1 MRRVLTI
8 ARSEF
13 QTAVR
18 SRGFLVGIM
27 LMPLLFGGAVV
38 LQRIVERQSN
48 SAMRRVG
55 IVDETGQLFAPLAA
69 ATEAWNRGKRDIGP
83 NVPDGPQFA
92 VERIP
97 PGPDRQA
104 LRLALSER
112 VRRQELFAF
121 VELPA
126 GLLGT
131 SGSVRI
137 RYYSAAPAFRELPDW
152 LQRAILK
159 EVVSRRFIQ
168 ANVSPI
174 VVASLLKPVG
184 TDEFGLA
191 ARATDGHVREAV
203 ELDRVRTIGIPVAFM
218 FVLFLV
224 VVMTTPQLMNS
235 VLEEKMSRIS
245 EVLLGSVQPFELML
259 GKLLASTAVSAV
271 MTVVYLT
278 GGGVGRQPVGLSRRS
293 RSVDGRLVRRLPAA
307 VGADVRIVLHRHRR
321 GVQRPEGRAEPDGA
335 GDGDPDGP
343 GVDLDTGDTG
353 ATECL
358 RRRRVAVPAGDAIP
372 DAAAPRVA
380 RAPARLAGRPRHAA
394 DAGRDDG
401 RRLGRRP
408 HRADRAADAGQ
419 GSIAGRDVEVDSSLE
434 RRTRERESRTR
445 EREREN

>member
-191 ARATDGHVREAV
+191 ARGTDGHVREAL

-245 EVLLGSVQPFELML
+245 EVLLGSVRPFELML

-278 GGGVGRQPVGLSRRS
+278 GGGWAANRWGYLDVLDPWMVAWFVVFLLLSVLMYGS
-293 RSVDGRLVRRLPAA
+293 FFIAIGAACSDLKDAQNLMGPAMVILMVPALTWTLVTRAPQSAFA
-307 VGADVRIVLHRHRR
+307 VGVSLFPPATPFLMLLRLALPERPPAWQVVLGMLLTLAATMAVVWAAGRIVRTGLLMQGK
-321 GVQRPEGRAEPDGA
+321 GVSLGEMWRWIRA
-335 GDGDPDGP
+335 
-343 GVDLDTGDTG
+343 
-353 ATECL
+353 
-358 RRRRVAVPAGDAIP
+358 
-372 DAAAPRVA
+372 
-380 RAPARLAGRPRHAA
+380 
-394 DAGRDDG
+394 
-401 RRLGRRP
+401 
-408 HRADRAADAGQ
+408 
-419 GSIAGRDVEVDSSLE
+419 
-434 RRTRERESRTR
+434 
-445 EREREN
+445 